1 MEKWTSLTNKC
12 ADDDTIV
19 CDNHTPIDWTV
30 DKVHPV
36 KDQGWCGSCWAFAG
50 VLALESMVAIE
61 TGSDVVRLSEQQGVD
76 CTTMTDDNYDLFN
89 KTYGTWGCEGGWM
102 EYYWNFARE

>member
-1 MEKWTSLTNKC
+1 MNAAGSATTFGTNSCTAELTEEEKQARTGADDGDINDTEKWTSLTNKC

-19 CDNHTPIDWTV
+19 CDNHTPIDWTT

-61 TGSDVVRLSEQQGVD
+61 TGSDVVRLSEQ
-76 CTTMTDDNYDLFN
+76 
-89 KTYGTWGCEGGWM
+89 
-102 EYYWNFARE
+102 

>member
-1 MEKWTSLTNKC
+1 MGADDDDINDQQNWTSLTNNC

-19 CDNHTPIDWTV
+19 CDNHTPIDWTA
-30 DKVHPV
+30 DGKVHPV

-61 TGSDVVRLSEQQGVD
+61 TESDVVRLSEQ
-76 CTTMTDDNYDLFN
+76 
-89 KTYGTWGCEGGWM
+89 
-102 EYYWNFARE
+102 